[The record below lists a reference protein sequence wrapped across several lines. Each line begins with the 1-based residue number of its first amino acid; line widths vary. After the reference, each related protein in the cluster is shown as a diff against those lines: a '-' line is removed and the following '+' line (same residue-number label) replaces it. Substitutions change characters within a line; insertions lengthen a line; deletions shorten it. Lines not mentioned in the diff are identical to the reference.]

1 MTVAVSVS
9 IFFWN
14 PMGNS
19 LEAYRSA
26 IGMFYNCSRI
36 SSKYV
41 LVQADSYRNILL
53 TNLRCSFLFVSLLV
67 LQSLNPNVN
76 VVFLLFV
83 LHFILMIG
91 NVELNPGPET
101 YISSSLPNLDNSS
114 NDNSISLC
122 NINIRSIRNKTNFVQ
137 HFADEFDILVIIEC
151 TLITVF
157 RTKILNYVPSQK
169 ISNDATDRIKREG
182 ASDLYERK
190 CKHFKDNPT
199 RE

>member
-1 MTVAVSVS
+1 
-9 IFFWN
+9 
-14 PMGNS
+14 MGNS
-19 LEAYRSA
+19 LEAHRSA

-36 SSKYV
+36 SSKCV
-41 LVQADSYRNILL
+41 LVQADSYRNI
-53 TNLRCSFLFVSLLV
+53 
-67 LQSLNPNVN
+67 
-76 VVFLLFV
+76 LLFV

-91 NVELNPGPET
+91 NVELNPDPET
-101 YISSSLPNLDNSS
+101 YISSSPPNLDNSS

-137 HFADEFDILVIIEC
+137 HFAGAFDILVITESHLDNSIQNDDIELC
-151 TLITVF
+151 
-157 RTKILNYVPSQK
+157 SQTE
-169 ISNDATDRIKREG
+169 SNGRG

>member
-1 MTVAVSVS
+1 MTVAVYVF

-36 SSKYV
+36 SSRKCV

-76 VVFLLFV
+76 IVFILFV

-91 NVELNPGPET
+91 NVELNPGPVT
-101 YISSSLPNLDNSS
+101 DISSSPPNLDNSL

-137 HFADEFDILVIIEC
+137 HFADEFDILVITESHLDNSIQNDDIE
-151 TLITVF
+151 LYSF
-157 RTKILNYVPSQK
+157 TKK
-169 ISNDATDRIKREG
+169 INAATDRIKREG
-182 ASDLYERK
+182 GFWFIRK
-190 CKHFKDNPT
+190 KI
-199 RE
+199 

>member
-1 MTVAVSVS
+1 MAMAVSVS

-26 IGMFYNCSRI
+26 IDMLYNCSGI
-36 SSKYV
+36 SCKCV
-41 LVQADSYRNILL
+41 LVQADSHRNILL
-53 TNLRCSFLFVSLLV
+53 TNVRCSLLFVSLLV

-83 LHFILMIG
+83 LHFILVIG

-101 YISSSLPNLDNSS
+101 DLSSSPPNLVNSA

-137 HFADEFDILVIIEC
+137 HFADEFDILVITESHLDNSIQNDDIE
-151 TLITVF
+151 LYSFPKNIQ
-157 RTKILNYVPSQK
+157 RR
-169 ISNDATDRIKREG
+169 DRHNQTGRGFWFI
-182 ASDLYERK
+182 RK
-190 CKHFKDNPT
+190 KM
-199 RE
+199 